1 MDRNKGKKS
10 LVSGGGGGGHGS
22 EMMEAMRR
30 QQELVMQ
37 LRALVLPLLYAVDAT
52 SADVA
57 VQLFDDVIG
66 CNISVASKLE
76 GFLMMTTT
84 TTGAGGGPVLEDLL
98 DDKSLVR
105 KTNSTTTAAGGG
117 GRTTE
122 EQAKKPNSV
131 GQKRRRNDKRSRS
144 LVTHVPHYDGH
155 QWRKYGQKN
164 INGRQHPRNYY
175 RCAYRERNCLATK
188 TIEQQEQNTGTS
200 SAMAG
205 EESAKYTVV
214 YYGDHTCKDYSNS
227 MSMAQTPRQHVN
239 MNLRNGEMVQTTT
252 NAQEPEAD
260 LDLPALLEVFERSL
274 INLDDWNE
282 DMISSSPV

>member
-1 MDRNKGKKS
+1 MDRNKGKS
-10 LVSGGGGGGHGS
+10 LVSGGGGGGHGGS

-37 LRALVLPLLYAVDAT
+37 LRALVLPLLYAADAT

-84 TTGAGGGPVLEDLL
+84 TGAGGGPVDDLL

-105 KTNSTTTAAGGG
+105 KSNSTTTAGSG

-122 EQAKKPNSV
+122 QAKPNGV

-188 TIEQQEQNTGTS
+188 TIEQQERNTGTS

-239 MNLRNGEMVQTTT
+239 MDLRNGEMVQTTT
-252 NAQEPEAD
+252 NAQELEAD
-260 LDLPALLEVFERSL
+260 LDLPALLEAFEGSL

-282 DMISSSPV
+282 DIISSSPV

>member
-1 MDRNKGKKS
+1 MDSKS
-10 LVSGGGGGGHGS
+10 SLTMPPCGHGE
-22 EMMEAMRR
+22 EMMEAMMR

-37 LRALVLPLLYAVDAT
+37 LRALVLPLLHGVDDT
-52 SADVA
+52 SADIA

-76 GFLMMTTT
+76 GCLMS
-84 TTGAGGGPVLEDLL
+84 TGAGGGTMVELV

-105 KTNSTTTAAGGG
+105 KSMTSSTTGD
-117 GRTTE
+117 RTE
-122 EQAKKPNSV
+122 GQVKPNSV

-188 TIEQQEQNTGTS
+188 TVEQQEQNAGTS
-200 SAMAG
+200 SAMAV
-205 EESAKYTVV
+205 EENAKYTVV
-214 YYGDHTCKDYSNS
+214 YYGDHTCKNHSTS
-227 MSMAQTPRQHVN
+227 MVQAPQLVN
-239 MNLRNGEMVQTTT
+239 MDLHNGEMDQTTT

-260 LDLPALLEVFERSL
+260 LDLPALLEVFDSSL
-274 INLDDWNE
+274 INWQDWNE
-282 DMISSSPV
+282 DVIYNLSP